1 MAEGPGAGI
10 PYWPIEK
17 PYQPAS
23 TDWTPRLFGSTGA
36 VWIDGDNNK
45 KRDAAYNY
53 AKAIM
58 SSSGSNIHKMVGRL
72 NDYDEAVA
80 AQVAALLWK
89 DSVDL
94 SSPDVEGALKGAK
107 PEIRTGFE
115 RIINEIKLLE
125 E

>member
-1 MAEGPGAGI
+1 
-10 PYWPIEK
+10 
-17 PYQPAS
+17 
-23 TDWTPRLFGSTGA
+23 
-36 VWIDGDNNK
+36 
-45 KRDAAYNY
+45 
-53 AKAIM
+53 M

-89 DSVDL
+89 DGVDL
-94 SSPDVEGALKGAK
+94 SSPEVEGALKGAK

-115 RIINEIKLLE
+115 KIINEIKLLE